1 MHKILLT
8 FLFIFLPLTAFSQ
21 KAFKP
26 AKAAL
31 KAKNFKEVIN
41 QVGILRK
48 DSTYRDV
55 PQLCIFSIEAQRGL
69 NDAENMKLYLKKN
82 YDTIA
87 FFSTTH
93 QIIKEAVK
101 LDSIERASQE
111 KRKPKQAHFIYEQIQ
126 RYFPNLYVASRFFY
140 KRKKFNEAMEYLQT
154 CIDLPQTPLGKEVGI
169 SLKSESSAAALYLTA
184 AFNAQQYA
192 EVHRYDSLS
201 LTDIASRLPVIECLI
216 QTAQFEKDSVTYLKW
231 VDTAWK
237 EFPEQTLYFTR
248 LIDFYVARGQYDC
261 VKRIA
266 TEQLK
271 KDSTDAS
278 ALLAKCVAEL
288 NLMNLDECIE
298 NGKLLLQVDSAN
310 VEANY
315 YIGASYAAK
324 ALQLKL
330 PDNALKSD
338 YKKAHEQ
345 QKSYYRE
352 AEPYLERYKELAPD
366 SKNRWAP
373 LLYKVY
379 LGLNRGKKFAE
390 IEKLL

>member
-41 QVGILRK
+41 QVEKLRK
-48 DSTYRDV
+48 DSTYRDDS
-55 PQLCIFSIEAQRGL
+55 QLCIFSIEAQRGL
-69 NDAENMKLYLKKN
+69 NDAENMKLYLKKS

-93 QIIKEAVK
+93 QIIKESVT

-140 KRKKFNEAMEYLQT
+140 KRKKFVDAMEYLRT
-154 CIDLPQTPLGKEVGI
+154 CIDLPQTPLGRESGI
-169 SLKSESSAAALYLTA
+169 SLKSESTAAALYLTA
-184 AFNAQQYA
+184 AFNAQKYA
-192 EVHRYDSLS
+192 EVHRYDSLA
-201 LTDIASRLPVIECLI
+201 LTDIASRSPVIECLV
-216 QTAQFEKDSVTYLKW
+216 QTAQIEKDSATYLKW
-231 VDTAWK
+231 VDTARK

-248 LIDFYVARGQYDC
+248 LIDFYVNRGQYDC
-261 VKRIA
+261 VKRLA
-266 TEQLK
+266 AEQLK
-271 KDSTDAS
+271 KDSMDAS

-288 NLMNLDECIE
+288 HLMNLDECIE
-298 NGKLLLQVDSAN
+298 DGKLLLQADSAN
-310 VEANY
+310 AEANY

>member
-8 FLFIFLPLTAFSQ
+8 FLFIFLSLTAFSQ

-69 NDAENMKLYLKKN
+69 NDAENMKLYLKKS

-140 KRKKFNEAMEYLQT
+140 KRKKFNEAMEYLRT
-154 CIDLPQTPLGKEVGI
+154 CIDLPQTPLGKEAGI

-192 EVHRYDSLS
+192 EVYRYDSLA
-201 LTDIASRLPVIECLI
+201 LTDIASRPPVIECLV
-216 QTAQFEKDSVTYLKW
+216 QTAQLEKDSAVYLKW

-248 LIDFYVARGQYDC
+248 
-261 VKRIA
+261 
-266 TEQLK
+266 
-271 KDSTDAS
+271 
-278 ALLAKCVAEL
+278 
-288 NLMNLDECIE
+288 
-298 NGKLLLQVDSAN
+298 
-310 VEANY
+310 
-315 YIGASYAAK
+315 
-324 ALQLKL
+324 
-330 PDNALKSD
+330 
-338 YKKAHEQ
+338 
-345 QKSYYRE
+345 
-352 AEPYLERYKELAPD
+352 
-366 SKNRWAP
+366 
-373 LLYKVY
+373 
-379 LGLNRGKKFAE
+379 
-390 IEKLL
+390 

>member
-41 QVGILRK
+41 QVEKLRK
-48 DSTYRDV
+48 DSTYRDDS
-55 PQLCIFSIEAQRGL
+55 QLCIFSIEAQRGL
-69 NDAENMKLYLKKN
+69 NDAENMKLYLKKS

-93 QIIKEAVK
+93 QIIKESVT

-192 EVHRYDSLS
+192 EVHRYDSLA